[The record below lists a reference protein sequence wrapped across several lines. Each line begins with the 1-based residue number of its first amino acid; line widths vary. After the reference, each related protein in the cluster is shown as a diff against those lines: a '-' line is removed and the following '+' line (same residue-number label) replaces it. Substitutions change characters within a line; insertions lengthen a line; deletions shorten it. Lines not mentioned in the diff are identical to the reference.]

1 MMEHNEIHW
10 HDCEL
15 LSMIEVRSQDE
26 LILRVMYPVDWEN
39 DKYEETDIVFSGFYS
54 LNINEIP
61 FEGNPTLLGLESVE
75 RVDSDLFKSSRF
87 KFNLST
93 NAGIRVIEAKSV
105 HLRER
110 I

>member
-15 LSMIEVRSQDE
+15 LSMIEVPSQDE

-39 DKYEETDIVFSGFYS
+39 DEYEETDIVFSGFHS
-54 LNINEIP
+54 LKINEIP
-61 FEGNPTLLGLESVE
+61 FEGNPTLLGLESVK
-75 RVDSDLFKSSRF
+75 RVDSDLFKSSWF
-87 KFNLST
+87 KFSLST
-93 NAGIRVIEAKSV
+93 NAGIRVIEAKSA

>member
-1 MMEHNEIHW
+1 
-10 HDCEL
+10 
-15 LSMIEVRSQDE
+15 MIEVPSQDE

-39 DKYEETDIVFSGFYS
+39 GEYEETDIVFRGFHS
-54 LNINEIP
+54 ININEIP
-61 FEGNPTLLGLESVE
+61 FEGNPTLLGLDSVE
-75 RVDSDLFKSSRF
+75 IVDSDLFKASWL
-87 KFNLST
+87 KFYLST